1 MMDDRAQCFGK
12 ARRVVVKVGS
22 NVLTASQGLNV
33 EVLHAISRE
42 IHELMAAGLEVIL
55 VSSGAMAAG
64 MRRLQLPK
72 RPVEIPQRQA
82 VAAVGQAGLIM
93 EYEKVFE
100 TFGTYRNVAQ
110 VLLTQEDLANRK
122 RFLNARNTLN
132 TLIAWK
138 VLPIINENDTV
149 AVEEIKFGDNDN
161 LSAMI
166 TLLMDAD
173 LLINLTDMDGLFTKD
188 PRTTDDAELI
198 PEVQRITRKIEALAG
213 DIPGALG
220 TGGMGSKLRA
230 AKKTMMAGIPMII
243 ARGTRPYVLRDL
255 FRGEN
260 LGTFFVPGAGRLRSR
275 KCWIAFNL
283 KPKGALLLDGG
294 ASSAVLCHGKSLLP
308 GGIARVDGEFSMGDP
323 VNIVGSDGSMIGVG
337 LCNYASVDIR
347 RIMGKKTVQIREI
360 LGYKPYDEVV
370 HRDNLAITAEAETF

>member
-1 MMDDRAQCFGK
+1 MTDRSQCFAK

-22 NVLTASQGLNV
+22 NVLTASRGLNV
-33 EVLHAISRE
+33 EVLRSISQQ
-42 IHELMAAGLEVIL
+42 IHGLMQGGREVIL

-64 MRRLQLPK
+64 MRRLELTS
-72 RPVEIPQRQA
+72 RPVEIPKRQA
-82 VAAVGQAGLIM
+82 TAAVGQAGLIM
-93 EYEKVFE
+93 EYEQVFE
-100 TFGTYRNVAQ
+100 TFGKSVAQ
-110 VLLTQEDLANRK
+110 VLLTQEDLSNRR

-132 TLIAWK
+132 TLIDWG

-173 LLINLTDMDGLFTKD
+173 ILINLTDMDGLFTKD
-188 PRTTDDAELI
+188 PRTSSDAELI
-198 PEVQRITRKIEALAG
+198 PEVRSITKKIEALAG

-230 AKKTMMAGIPMII
+230 AKKTMVAGIPMVI
-243 ARGTRPYVLRDL
+243 ARGTRPEVLTDL
-255 FRGEN
+255 FKGKD
-260 LGTFFVPGAGRLRSR
+260 LGTFFVPGTVKLRSR

-283 KPKGALLLDGG
+283 KPKGNLVLDSG
-294 ASSAVLCHGKSLLP
+294 ASDAVLRRGKSLLP
-308 GGIARVDGEFSMGDP
+308 GGIVGVEGEFSMGAP
-323 VNIVGSDGSMIGVG
+323 VRLMDTEGDVIGVG
-337 LCNYASVDIR
+337 LCNYASADVR
-347 RIMGKKTVQIREI
+347 KIMGLKTAQIRGA

-370 HRDNLAITAEAETF
+370 HRDNLAITSDEK